1 MITNITSVLLVGGY
15 GFFGERLT
23 TLLGEDV
30 GLRVIV
36 AGRNVA
42 KARALVGRLKAAG
55 AKAAMEAA
63 QFDSASASLALDI
76 ERLGARIVVNLS
88 GPFQSA
94 DYRVAQ
100 ACITARAHYIDLA
113 DAREYVLG
121 IRRFDA
127 NARAAGVLV
136 TSGASSV
143 PALSSAVIDHL
154 AGDFWRLTDIDVGIS
169 PGNQTD
175 RGLATVAAILSYCGE
190 SIDVWRDGRWQKE
203 AGWVNQIRHL
213 YPEPV
218 GRRWLTL
225 CEVPDLTLQV
235 ERYPDVRNVTFRA
248 GLELSVL
255 HLGLAVM
262 SRLRRARLLPNLAG
276 MAPLARSLSEKV
288 IKLGSDAGAMHVDV
302 TGTAPD
308 GKVLERRWTLLAE
321 KGDGPYVP
329 TIAAVA
335 LIRRLS
341 EGTLPLGQATPCV
354 GLLRLSDFERE
365 FARLAITTRE
375 E

>member
-1 MITNITSVLLVGGY
+1 MIKNITSVLLVGGY

-23 TLLGEDV
+23 TLLSEDA
-30 GLRVIV
+30 GLRVII

-42 KARALVGRLKAAG
+42 KARILADRFNAAG
-55 AKAAMEAA
+55 AKAVLEAA
-63 QFDSASASLALDI
+63 QLDAASLTLPLDI
-76 ERLGARIVVNLS
+76 ERLGAQVVVNLS

-94 DYRVAQ
+94 DYRIAQ

-154 AGDFWRLTDIDVGIS
+154 AENFWKLTDIDVGIS

-190 SIDVWRDGRWQKE
+190 PIDVWREGRWQQE
-203 AGWVNQIRHL
+203 AGWVQQVRHT

-248 GLELSVL
+248 GLELGVL
-255 HLGLAVM
+255 HLGLAAM
-262 SRLRRARLLPNLAG
+262 SRLRRARLVPNLAG

-308 GKVLERRWTLLAE
+308 GKVIRRRWTLLAE